1 MRNLNWFQGRD
12 IAKTG
17 SRIRREAWRKWLD
30 YTKSLWFMDELLDG
44 RHCVINADFKRA
56 EFLATDW
63 TDEPWDT
70 ATDGNYDPNIPVSYD
85 GEGVVVYPVGNPG
98 HLPDIPGP
106 GPGPGGGGGGWGV
119 AGGNNPPPA
128 GGAGG
133 NAQAIPASDGGAGTA
148 NVSITGKF
156 IYNANIE
163 EGGCVLTAPT
173 VTILLVKMSIA
184 GGPPGIG
191 DYQITVGG
199 VTKIGTA
206 YPGMIKVEEFTG
218 ITFVSGGTISITASY
233 NQPDSVT
240 VHPVPNPTV
249 VTMIQLC
256 SDVAGS
262 VTA

>member
-12 IAKTG
+12 LAKTG

-30 YTKSLWFMDELLDG
+30 YTKALWFIDELLDG

-56 EFLATDW
+56 EFLALDW

-70 ATDGNYDPNIPVSYD
+70 ATDGNFDPTVFMPD
-85 GEGVVVYPVGNPG
+85 GGYSNNGGLPGSGGV
-98 HLPDIPGP
+98 PDGI
-106 GPGPGGGGGGWGV
+106 PGGGGGSGGGWGA
-119 AGGNNPPPA
+119 AGGNNPPPGGGG
-128 GGAGG
+128 GGA
-133 NAQAIPASDGGAGTA
+133 AQAIPAGDGGAGTA
-148 NVSITGKF
+148 NVAITGEF
-156 IYNANIE
+156 IYNTGIE
-163 EGGCVLTAPT
+163 MPDECVLTAPT
-173 VTILLVKMSIA
+173 VTSLLVTMSIA

-191 DYQITVGG
+191 DYSITIGG
-199 VTKIGTA
+199 TTKIGTA

-218 ITFVSGGTISITASY
+218 ITFVSGGTISVTASY

-249 VTMIQLC
+249 FTMIQLC
-256 SDVAGS
+256 SDMAGS